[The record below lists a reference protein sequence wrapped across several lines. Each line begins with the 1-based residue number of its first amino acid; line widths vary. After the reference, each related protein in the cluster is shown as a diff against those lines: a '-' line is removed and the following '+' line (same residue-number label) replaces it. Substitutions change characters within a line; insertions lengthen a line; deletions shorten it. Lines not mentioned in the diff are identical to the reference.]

1 MRDWKLEN
9 SANGKEI
16 SAIPFGTEKEDY
28 LRRKPT
34 ISEWIFRKRCLRFS
48 KKSGDSGWKS
58 NGTDTFVENRSE
70 IVEYLPQ

>member
-1 MRDWKLEN
+1 MVTVFLKSANQPNEMFSANERLETGN

-34 ISEWIFRKRCLRFS
+34 ISE
-48 KKSGDSGWKS
+48 
-58 NGTDTFVENRSE
+58 
-70 IVEYLPQ
+70 